1 MSVTDG
7 KKPCEAWSW
16 HPEGETPELV
26 WADTYYSELRV
37 PEVLGT
43 TFMQFP
49 LVPVG
54 LFNIGDGSPPVYVV
68 PLPLTPGQKGWAL
81 LCRSIGK
88 TGDIWR
94 KDPEL
99 KTWKQKVIKAIENN
113 SGQKFREFLDAGKE
127 VMKALFELR
136 GSGELPNLQT
146 MEKKLDPK
154 QNQNVDQRKLQLWNA
169 NLFDGVN
176 EAGVVIPKYIGVSI
190 PRVGPDD
197 LYTIHKMKDEEQL
210 VIDETGL
217 YYGKWSDFGKSKR
230 DRAAK
235 INSKQKEKTSKGVFP
250 FVALSFIVL
259 EYENGEE
266 GDDGMSVIFKQ
277 YKTPA
282 GPYPG
287 EDPRESIW
295 ERISSLLKQAGTS
308 LSNETL
314 KKEIGRRE
322 MWKYFVTIDRDFLL
336 DPMNQFTLV
345 KDGTD
350 LHRNIAF
357 IAGGVSGFSTRT
369 SGGTVATYAP
379 GSGKISP
386 YVSYGCMHR
395 LYLLTVVGQARMVE
409 LYLSPKCEFP
419 TCPYE
424 ECKGTRMFP
433 IGMSDEL
440 KSTGNG
446 EGVKFYCPRCGE
458 VYNPVDPKDSMI
470 DGAFFGPSYVHLL
483 LQRYP
488 DLLKISE

>member
-1 MSVTDG
+1 MSTQG
-7 KKPCEAWSW
+7 EKACKPWKW
-16 HPEGETPELV
+16 DLPGGVPELV

-68 PLPLTPGQKGWAL
+68 PLPLKAPDNKGCAL

-99 KTWKQKVIKAIENN
+99 KTWKHKVINAIQNDK
-113 SGQKFREFLDAGKE
+113 GQFRKFLDAGKD
-127 VMKALFELR
+127 VMKALREPS
-136 GSGELPNLQT
+136 GSGELPNLEQ
-146 MEKKLDPK
+146 MQKKLEPK
-154 QNQNVDQRKLQLWNA
+154 NFDQRKLHLWNA

-176 EAGVVIPKYIGVSI
+176 EAGIVIPKYIGVSI

-197 LYTIHKMKDEEQL
+197 LYTFHKMKDEKQL

-217 YYGKWSDFGKSKR
+217 YHGKWCDLPKQDK
-230 DRAAK
+230 AAK

-259 EYENGEE
+259 EYDV
-266 GDDGMSVIFKQ
+266 GDDSMEVIFKQ

-322 MWKYFVTIDRDFLL
+322 MWKYFVTVDRDFLL

-345 KDGTD
+345 KHGTD
-350 LHRNIAF
+350 LQRNIAF

-424 ECKGTRMFP
+424 MCKGTRMFP